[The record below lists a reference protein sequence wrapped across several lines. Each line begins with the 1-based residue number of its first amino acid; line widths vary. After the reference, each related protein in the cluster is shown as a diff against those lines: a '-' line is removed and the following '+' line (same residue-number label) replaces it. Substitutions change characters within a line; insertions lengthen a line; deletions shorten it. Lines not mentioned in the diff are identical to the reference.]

1 MIRRMDVG
9 VRTDLAPGSALRV
22 LPAGVALFS
31 PEESV
36 WQAMLSGWRTQ
47 QLARMLRISTVDGRV
62 RAVARFQRFT
72 GTYPWSWTADDVE
85 SWLVSMRMPGPGG
98 GGRSVGTLRNYQSTV
113 AWFCAYLVNP
123 AYGWTDLCGERFG
136 EHPTQ
141 ICHEGNAIQHIV
153 ESESDPR
160 VRPFTRQELQRLFD
174 YADDR
179 VAHLSGSGR
188 KGWLAAFRDA
198 TILKFIYAYGLR
210 RNESLRVDTVDF
222 HRNPAT
228 PEFGDF
234 STCSVRYGKASK
246 GSPPKRRT
254 VLTVLPWSVEVLQE
268 YLTEVRPR
276 YEPDGNHLFPT
287 ERGGRVSGTYLDT
300 RFAEYRDAVG
310 LPRELHLHCLRH
322 SYVTHLV
329 EDGFD
334 PFFVQQ
340 QVGHAHSSTTALYTG
355 VSNDFKNRTLRRALD
370 RYIDPH
376 LTAESN
382 DLNMEGDQA

>member
-1 MIRRMDVG
+1 MPESCIRCMIRSMDVG
-9 VRTDLAPGSALRV
+9 VRSDLAPGAALRV

-36 WQAMLSGWRTQ
+36 WQAMLTGWRTQ
-47 QLARMLRISTVDGRV
+47 QLARMLRVSTVEGRV
-62 RAVARFQRFT
+62 RAVERFQQFT
-72 GTYPWSWTADDVE
+72 GTYPWSWAADDVE
-85 SWLVSMRMPGPGG
+85 SWLVSLRMPGLEG

-113 AWFCAYLVNP
+113 AWFCSYLVNP
-123 AYGWTDLCGERFG
+123 AYGWTDLCGERFR

-141 ICHEGNAIQHIV
+141 ICHEGIGALA
-153 ESESDPR
+153 S
-160 VRPFTRQELQRLFD
+160 T
-174 YADDR
+174 
-179 VAHLSGSGR
+179 GR
-188 KGWLAAFRDA
+188 GAKGWLAAFRDA

-222 HRNPAT
+222 HRSPTT

-234 STCSVRYGKASK
+234 ASCSVRYGKASK

-310 LPRELHLHCLRH
+310 LPPELHLHCLRH

-340 QVGHAHSSTTALYTG
+340 QVGHAYSSTTALYTG

-376 LTAESN
+376 LTAETH
-382 DLNMEGDQA
+382 DLEMEGDQA